1 MPVTKITVLISG
13 SGTNLQA
20 LIDACSTPSLP
31 NTQIIRVISNRK
43 DAYGLQ
49 RAEKAKIPILYHNLI
64 SYKKR
69 YPDTTSNSE
78 KSIEGVPSAP
88 TFAEAR
94 SVYDKDLAELVLK
107 DEPDL
112 VVCAGW
118 MHILAPTFLDPL
130 ASANVPVINLHPAL
144 PGQFN
149 GAHAIERAWKAFQEK
164 QITKTGIMVHYVI
177 SEVDMGEP
185 ILTRDIEMREG
196 EGLEELEQRIHQNE
210 WEIIVQGTKMA
221 IEKLKGAPGMQ

>member
-112 VVCAGW
+112 V
-118 MHILAPTFLDPL
+118 
-130 ASANVPVINLHPAL
+130 
-144 PGQFN
+144 FN